1 MSKHSVRK
9 KLFLNYHYEFVY
21 QLVASERKTFISIY
35 HTSQP
40 NIYSISLK
48 GHVLRNAFRRPI
60 HFKKCKN
67 LQEGL
72 QKHKNKIVE
81 IRTSIIQNLTQ
92 SITWGTRRQKKN
104 PATIMRLAPIFQ
116 FLAPTCLMIH
126 KFGCNECT
134 KKTLSETTYL
144 TLNLILG

>member
-9 KLFLNYHYEFVY
+9 KLFLNYHFEFFY
-21 QLVASERKTFISIY
+21 QLVASGRKTFISIY

-40 NIYSISLK
+40 KIYSISLK

-60 HFKKCKN
+60 HLKKCKN

-81 IRTSIIQNLTQ
+81 TVTSIIQNLTQ
-92 SITWGTRRQKKN
+92 SIPWGTRR
-104 PATIMRLAPIFQ
+104 
-116 FLAPTCLMIH
+116 
-126 KFGCNECT
+126 
-134 KKTLSETTYL
+134 
-144 TLNLILG
+144 